1 MRGYKLAGS
10 DGADSIDRRR
20 VTEKDLSSFRQI
32 GDGRIKWYLSF
43 ALGALFGAVVFIMLY
58 GVRILDVTYD
68 DWLLTGWYDL
78 SQHYVGWKLYRASG
92 WHFPIG
98 LCDTSFYPYLA
109 SVIYTDSV
117 PLVCLF
123 FKILSPVLPETFQ
136 FFGLYGLFCFMMQ
149 GGLAKL
155 ILRRL
160 FPNEA
165 ICCVACIPFV
175 FCAPLWQRMFYHT
188 ALASQYLILLAILLF
203 MYRDRIDKQW
213 KRIALWCGLGVL
225 CIMIHFTIYGIVSIL
240 LLGFALW
247 EAMDHMQAGPV
258 GVIREESDGNA
269 GQAGTV
275 HRISGA
281 VIVFLGYLAAYLAST
296 VFVFYLFG
304 GFYGNI
310 SGEAEGLGVFSAN
323 LNSLVN
329 PIDYSRIIREFPLT
343 GGQYEGL
350 SYIGVAAV
358 IMLFPALLNIIK
370 NYREIWRGHRNAIIV
385 FFTVSLIL
393 WVIAL
398 SPVVTAGSKV
408 LCEIPL
414 PGFIYD
420 VWSMFRASGRFLWP
434 VMYAVILIS
443 MYFAGKETG
452 RYFTVLLLIA
462 CLLQLYEFSGK
473 AESINAEY
481 EEVKEAHFQADRL
494 DMIDWEGI
502 EHLQFMHD
510 YYFGEFYGDEI
521 RGQMIGYTEFALRHG
536 MTVSNFHFSRDDMD
550 GVRGYIAD
558 CMAAL
563 EAGRA
568 REDTMYVFRR
578 QDFDPDYLQSRFKN
592 VRYIQTDEDIIVVA
606 DTAD

>member
-1 MRGYKLAGS
+1 MRGFSLAGH
-10 DGADSIDRRR
+10 
-20 VTEKDLSSFRQI
+20 
-32 GDGRIKWYLSF
+32 DGRIKWYLSF
-43 ALGALFGAVVFIMLY
+43 ALGALFGALVFIMLY
-58 GVRILDVTYD
+58 GVRVLDVTYD

-109 SVIYTDSV
+109 SVIYTDSIPV
-117 PLVCLF
+117 VCLF
-123 FKILSPVLPETFQ
+123 FKILSPILPETFQ
-136 FFGLYGLFCFMMQ
+136 FFGIYGLFCFMMQ
-149 GGLAKL
+149 GGVAKL

-160 FPNEA
+160 FPSEA
-165 ICCVACIPFV
+165 ICCVACIPFI
-175 FCAPLWQRMFYHT
+175 FCAPLWQRMYYHT

-213 KRIALWCGLGVL
+213 KRIVLWCVLGVL
-225 CIMIHFTIYGIVSIL
+225 CITIHFTIYGIVSVL

-247 EAMDHMQAGPV
+247 EAL
-258 GVIREESDGNA
+258 DGA
-269 GQAGTV
+269 QLIA
-275 HRISGA
+275 
-281 VIVFLGYLAAYLAST
+281 FLKYPAAYLAST
-296 VFVFYLFG
+296 VFAFYLFG

-323 LNSLVN
+323 LNSLFN

-350 SYIGVAAV
+350 SYIGVAAL
-358 IMLFPALLNIIK
+358 IMLFPTLLNIIK
-370 NYREIWRGHRNAIIV
+370 NYREIWRDHRNAVIV
-385 FFTVSLIL
+385 IFTVSLIL

-398 SPVVTAGSKV
+398 SPEVAAGSKV
-408 LCEIPL
+408 LYEIPL

-420 VWSMFRASGRFLWP
+420 AWSMFRASGRFLWP
-434 VMYAVILIS
+434 VMYVMILIS
-443 MYFAGKETG
+443 MHFSRRETG
-452 RYFTVLLLIA
+452 RYFTILLLIA

-473 AESINAEY
+473 AVSISSEY
-481 EEVKEAHFQADRL
+481 EDVKEAHFQADRL

-521 RGQMIGYTEFALRHG
+521 RNQMIGYTEFALRHG

-550 GVRGYIAD
+550 GVRAYIAD

-563 EAGRA
+563 EAGQA
-568 REDTMYVFRR
+568 RSDTMYVFRR
-578 QDFDPDYLQSRFKN
+578 QDIDPDDLQSRLKN

-606 DTAD
+606 DPADNNPTFFNF